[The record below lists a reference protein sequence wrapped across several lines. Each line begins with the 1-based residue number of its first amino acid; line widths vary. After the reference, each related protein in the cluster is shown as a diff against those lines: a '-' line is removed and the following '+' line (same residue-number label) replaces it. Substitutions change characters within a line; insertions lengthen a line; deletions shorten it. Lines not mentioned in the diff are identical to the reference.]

1 MPFAAAISSAARN
14 ARRPQG
20 FSNQQQDLFSNQ
32 QQDLFSNQQQ
42 DLFSYQQ
49 QDLFVPLNYSSSAAR
64 NSRRFQGGHGASVEE
79 TTPLNSNRNDCEDI
93 ENPFR
98 IPSEVSKWDQSCCQ
112 ITVVVLLMALF
123 IFGAVCF
130 ILQWNEVPLPW

>member
-20 FSNQQQDLFSNQ
+20 LRKDKGGFINQDLS
-32 QQDLFSNQQQ
+32 
-42 DLFSYQQ
+42 
-49 QDLFVPLNYSSSAAR
+49 VPLNSSSSAAR
-64 NSRRFQGGHGASVEE
+64 NARRFQGGHGASEEE
-79 TTPLNSNRNDCEDI
+79 TTPLNSNRYDCEDI

-98 IPSEVSKWDQSCCQ
+98 IPGEVSKWDQSCCQ